1 MLLTFTLFFLFEET
15 PPTNFVVTLDCRN
28 DLARSRYLPACRD
41 VDLFNQRTACEL
53 RGPADTMA
61 LNAVAALS
69 GEHEVER
76 HSSHNWAQILNIY
89 FIKR

>member
-1 MLLTFTLFFLFEET
+1 MTLG
-15 PPTNFVVTLDCRN
+15 CRN
-28 DLARSRYLPACRD
+28 DLARTPFLPACRE
-41 VDLFNQRTACEL
+41 VDLFTQRTACEL

-76 HSSHNWAQILNIY
+76 HSSHYWDKILNIY